1 MNLAAELLVK
11 LGQGEIPCL
20 FHMITGLYC
29 PGCGGTRAALSLLH
43 GQLVKSLLYNPIPA
57 YLLIGGLWC
66 MASVLLKASGKTA
79 EKDRAQPS
87 GESALP
93 RPVLCFL
100 WGLLA
105 VTAAGF
111 LIKNLLLVRGL
122 DLHSIAAGWT
132 GSAR

>member
-1 MNLAAELLVK
+1 MK

-29 PGCGGTRAALSLLH
+29 PGCGGTRAALALLR
-43 GQLVKSLLYNPIPA
+43 GQVVKSLLYNPIPA
-57 YLLIGGLWC
+57 YLLFGGLWC
-66 MASVLLKASGKTA
+66 IAAVLLEAAGKTEGKA
-79 EKDRAQPS
+79 EEKDRAQFLRK
-87 GESALP
+87 SALP

-111 LIKNLLLVRGL
+111 LIKNLLRVMGL
-122 DLHSIAAGWT
+122 DLHSVAAGWPGRT
-132 GSAR
+132 W